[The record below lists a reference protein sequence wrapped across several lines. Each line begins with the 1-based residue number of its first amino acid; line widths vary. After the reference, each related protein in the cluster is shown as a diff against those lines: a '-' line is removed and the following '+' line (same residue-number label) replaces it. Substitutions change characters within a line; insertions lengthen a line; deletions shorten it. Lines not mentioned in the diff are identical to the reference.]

1 MSMNDDRER
10 DKRFLPFFFC
20 QLFRSFFFFFFFKR
34 KRETETNE
42 RTHFFLSIMTTTTT
56 TFLLLP
62 SSSSSVSRSS
72 RSGSLLRARRQKR
85 HQRGGGRAFSSIS
98 SSSSTTTTRTT
109 TTNEERGR
117 EIERITRAFRRSF
130 TLLRKKKKGEE
141 EEGKRED
148 DETRLVVRA
157 IRERDVLDAAKVFR
171 ESFSG
176 SPDEKPRSF
185 VLRYLLEA
193 CVAEDEEDD
202 EEEKSDDA
210 NAQMKKSKSG
220 GNAASNPYEV
230 CFVGVTTKTNPE
242 TQEVTED
249 EVISLVSVA
258 LDVRS
263 RIADDPNPPPSD
275 APYVCN
281 MAVASEHRNKG
292 VAKAMLEA
300 IGEFVPSVG
309 GCDVWLH
316 VREVDGKAV
325 RVYERFGFETVKVDE
340 KNPLLNLVM
349 NRKESRKGRA
359 LMRKVLAEGC
369 NFIV

>member
-1 MSMNDDRER
+1 MVEPLIVASAKSLNVI
-10 DKRFLPFFFC
+10 KRAKVQPFHSRRRIRRASS
-20 QLFRSFFFFFFFKR
+20 RSF
-34 KRETETNE
+34 
-42 RTHFFLSIMTTTTT
+42 
-56 TFLLLP
+56 
-62 SSSSSVSRSS
+62 SSSSSSNEAKTEATTPIINVV
-72 RSGSLLRARRQKR
+72 KR
-85 HQRGGGRAFSSIS
+85 D
-98 SSSSTTTTRTT
+98 
-109 TTNEERGR
+109 
-117 EIERITRAFRRSF
+117 ERIENITRDFRRSF
-130 TLLRKKKKGEE
+130 TLVKKKEDKEE
-141 EEGKRED
+141 EE
-148 DETRLVVRA
+148 TIIVVRA
-157 IRERDVLDAAKVFR
+157 IREKDVSAAAKVFQ

-193 CVAEDEEDD
+193 CVVDD
-202 EEEKSDDA
+202 DDDDDD
-210 NAQMKKSKSG
+210 KKNK
-220 GNAASNPYEV
+220 NNPYEV
-230 CFVGVTTKTNPE
+230 CFVGVTTTIKNEE
-242 TQEVTED
+242 TKEITED

-263 RIADDPNPPPSD
+263 RIVDDPNPPPSD

-281 MAVASEHRNKG
+281 MAVSSRHRNKG

>member
-1 MSMNDDRER
+1 MVEPLKGVASAFKSLNAIERAKAHLPFHTRRRRRRRRVSSRSFSSSFSSSNEAKTEATPPVVNVVER
-10 DKRFLPFFFC
+10 DKIII
-20 QLFRSFFFFFFFKR
+20 
-34 KRETETNE
+34 EN
-42 RTHFFLSIMTTTTT
+42 I
-56 TFLLLP
+56 
-62 SSSSSVSRSS
+62 
-72 RSGSLLRARRQKR
+72 ARD
-85 HQRGGGRAFSSIS
+85 
-98 SSSSTTTTRTT
+98 
-109 TTNEERGR
+109 
-117 EIERITRAFRRSF
+117 FRRSF
-130 TLLRKKKKGEE
+130 TLAKKKEDNEE
-141 EEGKRED
+141 EEEEEE
-148 DETRLVVRA
+148 ETSIVVRA
-157 IRERDVLDAAKVFR
+157 IREKDVSAAAKVFQ

-193 CVAEDEEDD
+193 CVVDD
-202 EEEKSDDA
+202 DDDDD
-210 NAQMKKSKSG
+210 KKNK
-220 GNAASNPYEV
+220 NNPYEA
-230 CFVGVTTKTNPE
+230 CFVGVTTIKNEE
-242 TQEVTED
+242 TKEITED

-263 RIADDPNPPPSD
+263 RIVDDPNPPPSD

-281 MAVASEHRNKG
+281 MAVSSRHRNKG

>member
-1 MSMNDDRER
+1 MVEPLVVASAKSLNVIER
-10 DKRFLPFFFC
+10 AKAQPFRTRRRRSRRISS
-20 QLFRSFFFFFFFKR
+20 RSF
-34 KRETETNE
+34 
-42 RTHFFLSIMTTTTT
+42 
-56 TFLLLP
+56 
-62 SSSSSVSRSS
+62 SSSSSSNEAKTEATPPIVNVV
-72 RSGSLLRARRQKR
+72 KR
-85 HQRGGGRAFSSIS
+85 DKI
-98 SSSSTTTTRTT
+98 
-109 TTNEERGR
+109 
-117 EIERITRAFRRSF
+117 IENITRDFRRSF
-130 TLLRKKKKGEE
+130 TLAKKKEDKEE
-141 EEGKRED
+141 EEE
-148 DETRLVVRA
+148 ETSIVVRA
-157 IRERDVLDAAKVFR
+157 IREKDVSAAAKVFQ

-193 CVAEDEEDD
+193 CVVDD
-202 EEEKSDDA
+202 DDDDDD
-210 NAQMKKSKSG
+210 KKNKK
-220 GNAASNPYEV
+220 NNPYEV
-230 CFVGVTTKTNPE
+230 CFVGVTTTIKNGE
-242 TQEVTED
+242 TKEITED

-263 RIADDPNPPPSD
+263 RIVDDPNPPPSD

-281 MAVASEHRNKG
+281 MAVSSRHRNKG

>member
-1 MSMNDDRER
+1 MVEPLKGVASAFKSLNAIERAKAHLPFHTRRRRRRRRRRISSRSFSSFSSFSPSNEAKTEATPPVVNKVVER
-10 DKRFLPFFFC
+10 DKIII
-20 QLFRSFFFFFFFKR
+20 
-34 KRETETNE
+34 EN
-42 RTHFFLSIMTTTTT
+42 I
-56 TFLLLP
+56 
-62 SSSSSVSRSS
+62 
-72 RSGSLLRARRQKR
+72 ARD
-85 HQRGGGRAFSSIS
+85 
-98 SSSSTTTTRTT
+98 
-109 TTNEERGR
+109 
-117 EIERITRAFRRSF
+117 FRRSF
-130 TLLRKKKKGEE
+130 TLAKKKEDNEE
-141 EEGKRED
+141 EEE
-148 DETRLVVRA
+148 ETSIVVRA
-157 IRERDVLDAAKVFR
+157 IREKDVSAAAKVFQ

-193 CVAEDEEDD
+193 CVVDD
-202 EEEKSDDA
+202 DDDDDDDDD
-210 NAQMKKSKSG
+210 KKNK
-220 GNAASNPYEV
+220 NNPYEV
-230 CFVGVTTKTNPE
+230 CFVGVTTTIKNGE
-242 TQEVTED
+242 TKEITED

-263 RIADDPNPPPSD
+263 RIVDDPNPPPSD

-281 MAVASEHRNKG
+281 MAVSSRHRNKG

>member
-1 MSMNDDRER
+1 MVELSLVVASAKSLNNVIER
-10 DKRFLPFFFC
+10 AKAQPFRTRRRRRSRRISS
-20 QLFRSFFFFFFFKR
+20 RSF
-34 KRETETNE
+34 
-42 RTHFFLSIMTTTTT
+42 
-56 TFLLLP
+56 
-62 SSSSSVSRSS
+62 SSSSSSNEAKTEATTPVNVV
-72 RSGSLLRARRQKR
+72 KR
-85 HQRGGGRAFSSIS
+85 D
-98 SSSSTTTTRTT
+98 
-109 TTNEERGR
+109 
-117 EIERITRAFRRSF
+117 ERIENITRDFRRSF
-130 TLLRKKKKGEE
+130 TLVKKKEDKEE
-141 EEGKRED
+141 EE
-148 DETRLVVRA
+148 ETIIVVRA
-157 IRERDVLDAAKVFR
+157 IREKDVSAAAKVFQ

-193 CVAEDEEDD
+193 CVVDD
-202 EEEKSDDA
+202 DDDD
-210 NAQMKKSKSG
+210 KKNKK
-220 GNAASNPYEV
+220 NNPYEV
-230 CFVGVTTKTNPE
+230 CFVGVTTTIKNGE
-242 TQEVTED
+242 TKEITEG

-263 RIADDPNPPPSD
+263 RIVDDPNPPPSD

-281 MAVASEHRNKG
+281 MAVSSRHRNKG

>member
-1 MSMNDDRER
+1 MVEPLGVASAQSLNVIER
-10 DKRFLPFFFC
+10 AKAQPFHTMRRRRRRRRISS
-20 QLFRSFFFFFFFKR
+20 RSF
-34 KRETETNE
+34 
-42 RTHFFLSIMTTTTT
+42 
-56 TFLLLP
+56 
-62 SSSSSVSRSS
+62 SSSSSSNEAKTEATPPIVNVV
-72 RSGSLLRARRQKR
+72 KR
-85 HQRGGGRAFSSIS
+85 DKI
-98 SSSSTTTTRTT
+98 
-109 TTNEERGR
+109 
-117 EIERITRAFRRSF
+117 IENITRDFRRSF
-130 TLLRKKKKGEE
+130 TLAKKKEDKEE
-141 EEGKRED
+141 EEE
-148 DETRLVVRA
+148 ETSIVVRA
-157 IRERDVLDAAKVFR
+157 IREKDVSAAAKVFQ

-193 CVAEDEEDD
+193 CVVDD
-202 EEEKSDDA
+202 DDDDD
-210 NAQMKKSKSG
+210 KKNK
-220 GNAASNPYEV
+220 NNPYEV
-230 CFVGVTTKTNPE
+230 CFVGVTTTIKNGE
-242 TQEVTED
+242 TKEITEG

-263 RIADDPNPPPSD
+263 RIVDDPNPPPSD

-281 MAVASEHRNKG
+281 MAVSSRHRNKG

>member
-1 MSMNDDRER
+1 MVEPLVVASAQSSLNAIER
-10 DKRFLPFFFC
+10 AKAQPFHTRRRRRRRRRRRISS
-20 QLFRSFFFFFFFKR
+20 RSF
-34 KRETETNE
+34 
-42 RTHFFLSIMTTTTT
+42 
-56 TFLLLP
+56 
-62 SSSSSVSRSS
+62 SSSSSSS
-72 RSGSLLRARRQKR
+72 NEAKTEATPPIVHVVKR
-85 HQRGGGRAFSSIS
+85 DKII
-98 SSSSTTTTRTT
+98 
-109 TTNEERGR
+109 
-117 EIERITRAFRRSF
+117 IENITRDFRRSF
-130 TLLRKKKKGEE
+130 TLAKKKEDKEE
-141 EEGKRED
+141 EEE
-148 DETRLVVRA
+148 ETSIVVRA
-157 IRERDVLDAAKVFR
+157 IREKDVSAAAKVFQ

-193 CVAEDEEDD
+193 CVVDD
-202 EEEKSDDA
+202 DDDDDDDD
-210 NAQMKKSKSG
+210 KKNKK
-220 GNAASNPYEV
+220 NNPYEV
-230 CFVGVTTKTNPE
+230 CFVGVTTTIKNGE
-242 TQEVTED
+242 TKEITED

-263 RIADDPNPPPSD
+263 RIVDDPNPPPSD

-281 MAVASEHRNKG
+281 MAVSSRHRNKG

>member
-1 MSMNDDRER
+1 MVEPLVVASAKSLNVIER
-10 DKRFLPFFFC
+10 AKVQPFHSRRRIRRASS
-20 QLFRSFFFFFFFKR
+20 RSFSSSSF
-34 KRETETNE
+34 
-42 RTHFFLSIMTTTTT
+42 
-56 TFLLLP
+56 
-62 SSSSSVSRSS
+62 SSSSSNEAKTEATPPIVNVV
-72 RSGSLLRARRQKR
+72 KR
-85 HQRGGGRAFSSIS
+85 DKI
-98 SSSSTTTTRTT
+98 
-109 TTNEERGR
+109 
-117 EIERITRAFRRSF
+117 IENITRDFRRSF
-130 TLLRKKKKGEE
+130 TLAKKKEDKEE
-141 EEGKRED
+141 EEE
-148 DETRLVVRA
+148 ETSIVVRA
-157 IRERDVLDAAKVFR
+157 IREKDVSAAAKVFQ

-193 CVAEDEEDD
+193 CVVDD
-202 EEEKSDDA
+202 DDD
-210 NAQMKKSKSG
+210 KKNKK
-220 GNAASNPYEV
+220 NNPYEV
-230 CFVGVTTKTNPE
+230 CFVGVTTTIKNGE
-242 TQEVTED
+242 TKEITED

-263 RIADDPNPPPSD
+263 RIVDDPNPPPSD

-281 MAVASEHRNKG
+281 MAVSSRHRNKG

>member
-1 MSMNDDRER
+1 MVEPLVVASAQSSLNAIER
-10 DKRFLPFFFC
+10 AKAQSFHTRRRRRSRRISS
-20 QLFRSFFFFFFFKR
+20 RSF
-34 KRETETNE
+34 
-42 RTHFFLSIMTTTTT
+42 
-56 TFLLLP
+56 
-62 SSSSSVSRSS
+62 SSSSSSNEAKTEATRPVVHVV
-72 RSGSLLRARRQKR
+72 KR
-85 HQRGGGRAFSSIS
+85 DKII
-98 SSSSTTTTRTT
+98 
-109 TTNEERGR
+109 
-117 EIERITRAFRRSF
+117 IENITRDFRRSF
-130 TLLRKKKKGEE
+130 TLAKKKEDKEE
-141 EEGKRED
+141 EE
-148 DETRLVVRA
+148 ETSIVVRA
-157 IRERDVLDAAKVFR
+157 IREKDVSAAAKVFQ

-193 CVAEDEEDD
+193 CVVDD
-202 EEEKSDDA
+202 DDD
-210 NAQMKKSKSG
+210 KKNKK
-220 GNAASNPYEV
+220 NNPYEV
-230 CFVGVTTKTNPE
+230 CFVGVTTTIKNGE
-242 TQEVTED
+242 TKEITED

-263 RIADDPNPPPSD
+263 RIVDDPNPPPSD

-281 MAVASEHRNKG
+281 MAVSSRHRNKG

>member
-1 MSMNDDRER
+1 MVEPLVVASAQSSLNAIER
-10 DKRFLPFFFC
+10 AKAQPFHTRRRRRRSRRISS
-20 QLFRSFFFFFFFKR
+20 RSF
-34 KRETETNE
+34 
-42 RTHFFLSIMTTTTT
+42 
-56 TFLLLP
+56 
-62 SSSSSVSRSS
+62 SSSSSSNEAKTEATPPIVHVV
-72 RSGSLLRARRQKR
+72 KR
-85 HQRGGGRAFSSIS
+85 DKII
-98 SSSSTTTTRTT
+98 
-109 TTNEERGR
+109 
-117 EIERITRAFRRSF
+117 IENITRDFRRSF
-130 TLLRKKKKGEE
+130 TLAKKKEDKEE
-141 EEGKRED
+141 EE
-148 DETRLVVRA
+148 ETSIVVRA
-157 IRERDVLDAAKVFR
+157 IREKDVSAAAKVFQ

-193 CVAEDEEDD
+193 CVVDD
-202 EEEKSDDA
+202 DDDDD
-210 NAQMKKSKSG
+210 KKNKK
-220 GNAASNPYEV
+220 NNPYEV
-230 CFVGVTTKTNPE
+230 CFVGVTTTIKNGE
-242 TQEVTED
+242 TKEITED

-263 RIADDPNPPPSD
+263 RIVDDPNPPPSD

-281 MAVASEHRNKG
+281 MAVSSRHRNKG

>member
-1 MSMNDDRER
+1 M
-10 DKRFLPFFFC
+10 
-20 QLFRSFFFFFFFKR
+20 
-34 KRETETNE
+34 
-42 RTHFFLSIMTTTTT
+42 
-56 TFLLLP
+56 
-62 SSSSSVSRSS
+62 
-72 RSGSLLRARRQKR
+72 G
-85 HQRGGGRAFSSIS
+85 
-98 SSSSTTTTRTT
+98 
-109 TTNEERGR
+109 
-117 EIERITRAFRRSF
+117 
-130 TLLRKKKKGEE
+130 E

-210 NAQMKKSKSG
+210 NAQMKKSKSS

>member
-1 MSMNDDRER
+1 MVEPLKGVASACKSVNAIER
-10 DKRFLPFFFC
+10 AKAHLPFHTRRRRSRRISS
-20 QLFRSFFFFFFFKR
+20 RSFSSF
-34 KRETETNE
+34 
-42 RTHFFLSIMTTTTT
+42 
-56 TFLLLP
+56 
-62 SSSSSVSRSS
+62 SSSSSNEAKTEATPPVVNKVVERDESIIENI
-72 RSGSLLRARRQKR
+72 ARD
-85 HQRGGGRAFSSIS
+85 
-98 SSSSTTTTRTT
+98 
-109 TTNEERGR
+109 
-117 EIERITRAFRRSF
+117 FRRSF
-130 TLLRKKKKGEE
+130 TLAKKKEDNEE
-141 EEGKRED
+141 EEEEE
-148 DETRLVVRA
+148 ETSIVVRA
-157 IRERDVLDAAKVFR
+157 IREKDVSAAAKVFQ

-193 CVAEDEEDD
+193 CVVDD
-202 EEEKSDDA
+202 DDDDDD
-210 NAQMKKSKSG
+210 KKNKK
-220 GNAASNPYEV
+220 NNPYEV
-230 CFVGVTTKTNPE
+230 CFVGVTTTIKNGE
-242 TQEVTED
+242 TKEITED

-263 RIADDPNPPPSD
+263 RIVDDPNPPPSD

-281 MAVASEHRNKG
+281 MAVSSRHRNKG

>member
-1 MSMNDDRER
+1 MVEPLVVASAKSLNVIER
-10 DKRFLPFFFC
+10 AKAQPFRTRRRRRSRRISS
-20 QLFRSFFFFFFFKR
+20 RSFSSSF
-34 KRETETNE
+34 
-42 RTHFFLSIMTTTTT
+42 
-56 TFLLLP
+56 
-62 SSSSSVSRSS
+62 SSSSNEAKTEATPPIVNVV
-72 RSGSLLRARRQKR
+72 KR
-85 HQRGGGRAFSSIS
+85 DKI
-98 SSSSTTTTRTT
+98 
-109 TTNEERGR
+109 
-117 EIERITRAFRRSF
+117 IENITRDFRRSF
-130 TLLRKKKKGEE
+130 TLAKKKEDKEE
-141 EEGKRED
+141 EEE
-148 DETRLVVRA
+148 ETSIVVRA
-157 IRERDVLDAAKVFR
+157 IREKDVSAAAKVFQ

-193 CVAEDEEDD
+193 CVVDD
-202 EEEKSDDA
+202 DDDDD
-210 NAQMKKSKSG
+210 KKNKK
-220 GNAASNPYEV
+220 NNPYEV
-230 CFVGVTTKTNPE
+230 CFVGVTTTIKNGE
-242 TQEVTED
+242 TKEITED

-263 RIADDPNPPPSD
+263 RIVDDPNPPPSD

-281 MAVASEHRNKG
+281 MAVSSRHRNKG

>member
-1 MSMNDDRER
+1 MVEPLVASAGGLNII
-10 DKRFLPFFFC
+10 KRAKVLPFHSRRRRRRVSSC
-20 QLFRSFFFFFFFKR
+20 
-34 KRETETNE
+34 
-42 RTHFFLSIMTTTTT
+42 
-56 TFLLLP
+56 
-62 SSSSSVSRSS
+62 SSSSSSKEAKTATPINVV
-72 RSGSLLRARRQKR
+72 KR
-85 HQRGGGRAFSSIS
+85 DKI
-98 SSSSTTTTRTT
+98 
-109 TTNEERGR
+109 
-117 EIERITRAFRRSF
+117 IEDITRDFRRSF
-130 TLLRKKKKGEE
+130 TLVKKKDKEE
-141 EEGKRED
+141 EE
-148 DETRLVVRA
+148 TIIIVRA
-157 IRERDVLDAAKVFR
+157 IREKDVSAAAKVFQ

-193 CVAEDEEDD
+193 CVVDDDD
-202 EEEKSDDA
+202 EK
-210 NAQMKKSKSG
+210 NKK
-220 GNAASNPYEV
+220 NNPYEV
-230 CFVGVTTKTNPE
+230 CFVGVTTIKNEE
-242 TQEVTED
+242 TKEITEG

-263 RIADDPNPPPSD
+263 RIVDDPNPPPSD

-281 MAVASEHRNKG
+281 MAVSSRHRNKG

-316 VREVDGKAV
+316 VIEVDGKAV

>member
-1 MSMNDDRER
+1 MVELSLVVASAKSLNNVIER
-10 DKRFLPFFFC
+10 AKALSPFHTRRRRRRRRRRISS
-20 QLFRSFFFFFFFKR
+20 RSF
-34 KRETETNE
+34 
-42 RTHFFLSIMTTTTT
+42 
-56 TFLLLP
+56 
-62 SSSSSVSRSS
+62 SSSSSSS
-72 RSGSLLRARRQKR
+72 NEAKTEAPPPIVNVVKR
-85 HQRGGGRAFSSIS
+85 DKI
-98 SSSSTTTTRTT
+98 
-109 TTNEERGR
+109 
-117 EIERITRAFRRSF
+117 IENITRDFRRSF
-130 TLLRKKKKGEE
+130 TLVKKKEDKEE
-141 EEGKRED
+141 E
-148 DETRLVVRA
+148 TIIVVRA
-157 IRERDVLDAAKVFR
+157 IREKDVSAAAKVFQ

-193 CVAEDEEDD
+193 CVVDD
-202 EEEKSDDA
+202 DDDD
-210 NAQMKKSKSG
+210 KKNKK
-220 GNAASNPYEV
+220 NNPYEV
-230 CFVGVTTKTNPE
+230 CFVGVTTTIKNGE
-242 TQEVTED
+242 TKEITED

-263 RIADDPNPPPSD
+263 RIVDDPNPPPSD

-281 MAVASEHRNKG
+281 MAVSSRHRNKG

>member
-1 MSMNDDRER
+1 MVEPLVASHGGLNVI
-10 DKRFLPFFFC
+10 KRAKVLPFHTRRRIRRRRRVSS
-20 QLFRSFFFFFFFKR
+20 RSF
-34 KRETETNE
+34 
-42 RTHFFLSIMTTTTT
+42 
-56 TFLLLP
+56 
-62 SSSSSVSRSS
+62 SSSSSNEAKTEATTPINVV
-72 RSGSLLRARRQKR
+72 KR
-85 HQRGGGRAFSSIS
+85 DKI
-98 SSSSTTTTRTT
+98 
-109 TTNEERGR
+109 
-117 EIERITRAFRRSF
+117 IENITRGFRRSF
-130 TLLRKKKKGEE
+130 TLVKKKEDKEE
-141 EEGKRED
+141 EEE
-148 DETRLVVRA
+148 ETIIIVRA
-157 IRERDVLDAAKVFR
+157 IREKDVSAAAKVFQ

-193 CVAEDEEDD
+193 CVVDD
-202 EEEKSDDA
+202 DDDDD
-210 NAQMKKSKSG
+210 KKNKK
-220 GNAASNPYEV
+220 NNPYEV
-230 CFVGVTTKTNPE
+230 CFVGVTTTIKNEE
-242 TQEVTED
+242 TKEITED
-249 EVISLVSVA
+249 EVISIVSVA

-263 RIADDPNPPPSD
+263 RIVDDPNPPPSD

-281 MAVASEHRNKG
+281 MAVSSRHRNKG

>member
-1 MSMNDDRER
+1 MLFVS
-10 DKRFLPFFFC
+10 F
-20 QLFRSFFFFFFFKR
+20 FRSLLISAFPQC
-34 KRETETNE
+34 
-42 RTHFFLSIMTTTTT
+42 FFLHHMVEPLIVASAKSLNVIERAKVQP
-56 TFLLLP
+56 FHSRRRSRRISSRSF
-62 SSSSSVSRSS
+62 SSSSSSNEAKTEATTPIINVV
-72 RSGSLLRARRQKR
+72 KR
-85 HQRGGGRAFSSIS
+85 DKI
-98 SSSSTTTTRTT
+98 
-109 TTNEERGR
+109 
-117 EIERITRAFRRSF
+117 IENITRDFRRSF
-130 TLLRKKKKGEE
+130 TLVKKKEDKEE
-141 EEGKRED
+141 E
-148 DETRLVVRA
+148 TIIVVRA
-157 IRERDVLDAAKVFR
+157 IREKDVSAAAKVFQ

-193 CVAEDEEDD
+193 CVVDD
-202 EEEKSDDA
+202 DDDDD
-210 NAQMKKSKSG
+210 KKNKK
-220 GNAASNPYEV
+220 NNPYEV
-230 CFVGVTTKTNPE
+230 CFVGVTTTIKNGE
-242 TQEVTED
+242 TKEITED

-263 RIADDPNPPPSD
+263 RIVDDPNPPPSD

-281 MAVASEHRNKG
+281 MAVSSRHRNKG

>member
-1 MSMNDDRER
+1 MVEPLKGVASACTSLNAIER
-10 DKRFLPFFFC
+10 AKAHVPFHTRRRRRSRRISS
-20 QLFRSFFFFFFFKR
+20 RSFSSSF
-34 KRETETNE
+34 
-42 RTHFFLSIMTTTTT
+42 
-56 TFLLLP
+56 
-62 SSSSSVSRSS
+62 SSSSNEAKTEATPPVVNVVKRDKIIIENI
-72 RSGSLLRARRQKR
+72 ARD
-85 HQRGGGRAFSSIS
+85 
-98 SSSSTTTTRTT
+98 
-109 TTNEERGR
+109 
-117 EIERITRAFRRSF
+117 FRRSF
-130 TLLRKKKKGEE
+130 TLAKKKEDNEE
-141 EEGKRED
+141 EEE
-148 DETRLVVRA
+148 ETSIVVRA
-157 IRERDVLDAAKVFR
+157 IREKDVSAAAKVFQ

-193 CVAEDEEDD
+193 CVVDD
-202 EEEKSDDA
+202 DDDD
-210 NAQMKKSKSG
+210 KKNKK
-220 GNAASNPYEV
+220 NNPYEV
-230 CFVGVTTKTNPE
+230 CFVGVTTTIKNGE
-242 TQEVTED
+242 TKEITED

-263 RIADDPNPPPSD
+263 RIVDDPNPPPSD

-281 MAVASEHRNKG
+281 MAVSSRHRNKG

>member
-1 MSMNDDRER
+1 MVEPLVVASAKSLNVIER
-10 DKRFLPFFFC
+10 AKAQPFRTRRRRSRRISS
-20 QLFRSFFFFFFFKR
+20 RSF
-34 KRETETNE
+34 
-42 RTHFFLSIMTTTTT
+42 
-56 TFLLLP
+56 
-62 SSSSSVSRSS
+62 SSSSSSNEAKTEATPPIVHVV
-72 RSGSLLRARRQKR
+72 KR
-85 HQRGGGRAFSSIS
+85 DKII
-98 SSSSTTTTRTT
+98 
-109 TTNEERGR
+109 
-117 EIERITRAFRRSF
+117 IENITRDFRRSF
-130 TLLRKKKKGEE
+130 TLVKKKEDEE
-141 EEGKRED
+141 EEEEEEE
-148 DETRLVVRA
+148 ETIIVVRA
-157 IRERDVLDAAKVFR
+157 IREKDVSAAAKVFQ

-193 CVAEDEEDD
+193 CVVDD
-202 EEEKSDDA
+202 DDD
-210 NAQMKKSKSG
+210 KKNK
-220 GNAASNPYEV
+220 NNPYEV
-230 CFVGVTTKTNPE
+230 CFVGVTTTIKNGE
-242 TQEVTED
+242 TKEITED

-263 RIADDPNPPPSD
+263 RIVDDPNPPPSD

-281 MAVASEHRNKG
+281 MAVSSRHRNKG

>member
-1 MSMNDDRER
+1 
-10 DKRFLPFFFC
+10 
-20 QLFRSFFFFFFFKR
+20 
-34 KRETETNE
+34 
-42 RTHFFLSIMTTTTT
+42 MT
-56 TFLLLP
+56 
-62 SSSSSVSRSS
+62 R
-72 RSGSLLRARRQKR
+72 
-85 HQRGGGRAFSSIS
+85 
-98 SSSSTTTTRTT
+98 TRTT
-109 TTNEERGR
+109 TTNDNREARGR

-130 TLLRKKKKGEE
+130 TLLRKKKKGKEGEE
-141 EEGKRED
+141 KREEGD

-202 EEEKSDDA
+202 DEEEQQKSDDG
-210 NAQMKKSKSG
+210 NAQVKKSKSG

-309 GCDVWLH
+309 GCDVSPESAEP
-316 VREVDGKAV
+316 R
-325 RVYERFGFETVKVDE
+325 GFLPRPPPPRGVSSPPFLSPE
-340 KNPLLNLVM
+340 K
-349 NRKESRKGRA
+349 
-359 LMRKVLAEGC
+359 
-369 NFIV
+369 

>member
-1 MSMNDDRER
+1 MKQVHHKSHMVEPLKGVASAFKSVNAIER
-10 DKRFLPFFFC
+10 AKAHLPFHHTRRRRSRRRISS
-20 QLFRSFFFFFFFKR
+20 RSF
-34 KRETETNE
+34 
-42 RTHFFLSIMTTTTT
+42 
-56 TFLLLP
+56 
-62 SSSSSVSRSS
+62 SSSSSSNEAKTEATPPIVNVV
-72 RSGSLLRARRQKR
+72 KR
-85 HQRGGGRAFSSIS
+85 D
-98 SSSSTTTTRTT
+98 
-109 TTNEERGR
+109 
-117 EIERITRAFRRSF
+117 ERIENIARDFRRSF
-130 TLLRKKKKGEE
+130 TLVKKKEDKEE
-141 EEGKRED
+141 EVEE
-148 DETRLVVRA
+148 ETSIVVRA
-157 IRERDVLDAAKVFR
+157 IREKDVSAAAKVFQ

-193 CVAEDEEDD
+193 CVVDD
-202 EEEKSDDA
+202 DDDDDDD
-210 NAQMKKSKSG
+210 KKNKK
-220 GNAASNPYEV
+220 NNPYEV
-230 CFVGVTTKTNPE
+230 CFVGVTTTIKNGE
-242 TQEVTED
+242 TKEITEG

-263 RIADDPNPPPSD
+263 RIVDDPNPPPSD

-281 MAVASEHRNKG
+281 MAVSSRHRNKG

>member
-1 MSMNDDRER
+1 MVEPLVASAGGLNII
-10 DKRFLPFFFC
+10 KRAKVLPFHSRRRRRRVSSC
-20 QLFRSFFFFFFFKR
+20 
-34 KRETETNE
+34 
-42 RTHFFLSIMTTTTT
+42 
-56 TFLLLP
+56 
-62 SSSSSVSRSS
+62 SSSSSSKEAKTATPINVV
-72 RSGSLLRARRQKR
+72 KR
-85 HQRGGGRAFSSIS
+85 DKI
-98 SSSSTTTTRTT
+98 
-109 TTNEERGR
+109 
-117 EIERITRAFRRSF
+117 IEDITRDFRRSF
-130 TLLRKKKKGEE
+130 TLVKKKDKEE
-141 EEGKRED
+141 EE
-148 DETRLVVRA
+148 TIIIVRA
-157 IRERDVLDAAKVFR
+157 IREKDVNDAAKVFQ

-193 CVAEDEEDD
+193 CVVDD
-202 EEEKSDDA
+202 DDDDD
-210 NAQMKKSKSG
+210 KKNK
-220 GNAASNPYEV
+220 NNPYEA
-230 CFVGVTTKTNPE
+230 CFVGVTTIKNEE
-242 TQEVTED
+242 TKEITEG

-263 RIADDPNPPPSD
+263 RIVDDPNPPPSD

-281 MAVASEHRNKG
+281 MAVSSRHRNKG

-316 VREVDGKAV
+316 VIEVDGKAV

>member
-1 MSMNDDRER
+1 MSSFPQNQCANSFFSSPSSHMVEPLKGVASACKSVNAIER
-10 DKRFLPFFFC
+10 AKAHLPFHTRRRRRRRISS
-20 QLFRSFFFFFFFKR
+20 RSFSSF
-34 KRETETNE
+34 
-42 RTHFFLSIMTTTTT
+42 
-56 TFLLLP
+56 
-62 SSSSSVSRSS
+62 SSSSSNEAKTEATPPVVNVVERDKIIIENI
-72 RSGSLLRARRQKR
+72 ARD
-85 HQRGGGRAFSSIS
+85 
-98 SSSSTTTTRTT
+98 
-109 TTNEERGR
+109 
-117 EIERITRAFRRSF
+117 FRRSF
-130 TLLRKKKKGEE
+130 TLAKKKEDNEE
-141 EEGKRED
+141 EEEEE
-148 DETRLVVRA
+148 ETSIVVRA
-157 IRERDVLDAAKVFR
+157 IREKDVSAAAKVFQ

-193 CVAEDEEDD
+193 CVVDD
-202 EEEKSDDA
+202 DDDDDD
-210 NAQMKKSKSG
+210 KKNKK
-220 GNAASNPYEV
+220 NNPYEV
-230 CFVGVTTKTNPE
+230 CFVGVTTTIKNGE
-242 TQEVTED
+242 TKEITED

-263 RIADDPNPPPSD
+263 RIVDDPNPPPSD

-281 MAVASEHRNKG
+281 MAVSSRHRNKG

-316 VREVDGKAV
+316 VREADGKAV

>member
-1 MSMNDDRER
+1 M
-10 DKRFLPFFFC
+10 
-20 QLFRSFFFFFFFKR
+20 
-34 KRETETNE
+34 
-42 RTHFFLSIMTTTTT
+42 
-56 TFLLLP
+56 
-62 SSSSSVSRSS
+62 
-72 RSGSLLRARRQKR
+72 
-85 HQRGGGRAFSSIS
+85 
-98 SSSSTTTTRTT
+98 
-109 TTNEERGR
+109 
-117 EIERITRAFRRSF
+117 
-130 TLLRKKKKGEE
+130 
-141 EEGKRED
+141 
-148 DETRLVVRA
+148 RA
-157 IRERDVLDAAKVFR
+157 IREKDVSAAAKVFQ

-193 CVAEDEEDD
+193 CVVDD
-202 EEEKSDDA
+202 DDDDD
-210 NAQMKKSKSG
+210 KKNKK
-220 GNAASNPYEV
+220 NNPYEV
-230 CFVGVTTKTNPE
+230 CFVGVTTTIKNGE
-242 TQEVTED
+242 TKEITED

-263 RIADDPNPPPSD
+263 RIVDDPNPPPSD

-281 MAVASEHRNKG
+281 MAVSSRHRNKG

>member
-1 MSMNDDRER
+1 MVEPLKGVASAFKSVNAIER
-10 DKRFLPFFFC
+10 AKAHLPFHT
-20 QLFRSFFFFFFFKR
+20 RR
-34 KRETETNE
+34 R
-42 RTHFFLSIMTTTTT
+42 RRRRRI
-56 TFLLLP
+56 
-62 SSSSSVSRSS
+62 SS
-72 RSGSLLRARRQKR
+72 RS
-85 HQRGGGRAFSSIS
+85 FSSFSSFS
-98 SSSSTTTTRTT
+98 SS
-109 TTNEERGR
+109 NEAKTEATPPIVNVVKRDKI
-117 EIERITRAFRRSF
+117 IENITRDFRRSF
-130 TLLRKKKKGEE
+130 TLVKKKEDKEE
-141 EEGKRED
+141 EE
-148 DETRLVVRA
+148 ETIIVVRA
-157 IRERDVLDAAKVFR
+157 IREKDVSAAAKVFQ

-193 CVAEDEEDD
+193 CVVDD
-202 EEEKSDDA
+202 DDDD
-210 NAQMKKSKSG
+210 KKNKK
-220 GNAASNPYEV
+220 NNPYEV
-230 CFVGVTTKTNPE
+230 CFVGVTTTIKNGE
-242 TQEVTED
+242 TKEITED

-263 RIADDPNPPPSD
+263 RIVDDPNPPPSD

-281 MAVASEHRNKG
+281 MAVSSRHRNKG

>member
-1 MSMNDDRER
+1 MVELSLVVASAKSLNNVIER
-10 DKRFLPFFFC
+10 AKALSPFHTRRRRRRRRRISS
-20 QLFRSFFFFFFFKR
+20 RSF
-34 KRETETNE
+34 
-42 RTHFFLSIMTTTTT
+42 
-56 TFLLLP
+56 
-62 SSSSSVSRSS
+62 SSSSSSS
-72 RSGSLLRARRQKR
+72 NEAKTEATPPIVHVVKR
-85 HQRGGGRAFSSIS
+85 DKII
-98 SSSSTTTTRTT
+98 
-109 TTNEERGR
+109 
-117 EIERITRAFRRSF
+117 IENITRDFRRSF
-130 TLLRKKKKGEE
+130 TLAKKKEDKEE
-141 EEGKRED
+141 EEE
-148 DETRLVVRA
+148 ETSIVVRA
-157 IRERDVLDAAKVFR
+157 IREKDVSAAAKVFQ

-193 CVAEDEEDD
+193 CVVDD
-202 EEEKSDDA
+202 DDDDDDD
-210 NAQMKKSKSG
+210 KKNKK
-220 GNAASNPYEV
+220 NNPYEV
-230 CFVGVTTKTNPE
+230 CFVGVTTTIKNGE
-242 TQEVTED
+242 TKEITED

-258 LDVRS
+258 LDVHS
-263 RIADDPNPPPSD
+263 RIVDDPNPPPSD

-281 MAVASEHRNKG
+281 MAVSSRHRNKG

-325 RVYERFGFETVKVDE
+325 RVYERFGFETVEVDE

>member
-1 MSMNDDRER
+1 MVEPLKGVASAFKSLNAIERAKAHLPFHTRRRRRRRRVSSRSFSSSFSSSNEAKTEATPPVVNVVER
-10 DKRFLPFFFC
+10 DKIII
-20 QLFRSFFFFFFFKR
+20 
-34 KRETETNE
+34 EN
-42 RTHFFLSIMTTTTT
+42 I
-56 TFLLLP
+56 
-62 SSSSSVSRSS
+62 
-72 RSGSLLRARRQKR
+72 ARD
-85 HQRGGGRAFSSIS
+85 
-98 SSSSTTTTRTT
+98 
-109 TTNEERGR
+109 
-117 EIERITRAFRRSF
+117 FRRSF
-130 TLLRKKKKGEE
+130 TLAKKKEDNEE
-141 EEGKRED
+141 EEEEEE
-148 DETRLVVRA
+148 ETSIVVRA
-157 IRERDVLDAAKVFR
+157 IREKDVSAAAKVFQ

-193 CVAEDEEDD
+193 CVVDD
-202 EEEKSDDA
+202 DDDDDDD
-210 NAQMKKSKSG
+210 KKNK
-220 GNAASNPYEV
+220 NNPYEV
-230 CFVGVTTKTNPE
+230 CFVGVTTTIKNGE
-242 TQEVTED
+242 TKEITEG

-263 RIADDPNPPPSD
+263 RIVDDPNPPPSD

-281 MAVASEHRNKG
+281 MAVSSRHRNKG

>member
-1 MSMNDDRER
+1 MKQVHHKSHMVEPLKGVASAFKSVNAIER
-10 DKRFLPFFFC
+10 AKAHLPFHTRRRRRRRRVSS
-20 QLFRSFFFFFFFKR
+20 RSF
-34 KRETETNE
+34 
-42 RTHFFLSIMTTTTT
+42 
-56 TFLLLP
+56 
-62 SSSSSVSRSS
+62 SSSSSSNEAKTEATPPIVNVV
-72 RSGSLLRARRQKR
+72 KR
-85 HQRGGGRAFSSIS
+85 D
-98 SSSSTTTTRTT
+98 
-109 TTNEERGR
+109 
-117 EIERITRAFRRSF
+117 ERIENIARDFRRSF
-130 TLLRKKKKGEE
+130 TLVKKKEDKEE
-141 EEGKRED
+141 ELE
-148 DETRLVVRA
+148 ETSIVVRA
-157 IRERDVLDAAKVFR
+157 IREKDVSAAEKVFQ

-185 VLRYLLEA
+185 VLRYLFEA
-193 CVAEDEEDD
+193 CVVDD
-202 EEEKSDDA
+202 DDD
-210 NAQMKKSKSG
+210 KKNKK
-220 GNAASNPYEV
+220 NNPYEV
-230 CFVGVTTKTNPE
+230 CFVGVTTTIKNGE
-242 TQEVTED
+242 TKEITEG

-263 RIADDPNPPPSD
+263 RIVDDPNPPPSD

-281 MAVASEHRNKG
+281 MAVSSRHRNKG

>member
-1 MSMNDDRER
+1 MVELSLVVASAKSLNNVIER
-10 DKRFLPFFFC
+10 AKALSPFHTRRRRRRRISS
-20 QLFRSFFFFFFFKR
+20 RSF
-34 KRETETNE
+34 
-42 RTHFFLSIMTTTTT
+42 
-56 TFLLLP
+56 
-62 SSSSSVSRSS
+62 SSSSSSNEAKTEATPPIVNVV
-72 RSGSLLRARRQKR
+72 KR
-85 HQRGGGRAFSSIS
+85 DKI
-98 SSSSTTTTRTT
+98 
-109 TTNEERGR
+109 
-117 EIERITRAFRRSF
+117 IENITRDFRRSF
-130 TLLRKKKKGEE
+130 TLVKKKEDNEE
-141 EEGKRED
+141 EEE
-148 DETRLVVRA
+148 ETSIVVRA
-157 IRERDVLDAAKVFR
+157 IREKDVSAAAKVFQ

-193 CVAEDEEDD
+193 CVVDD
-202 EEEKSDDA
+202 DDDDD
-210 NAQMKKSKSG
+210 KKNKK
-220 GNAASNPYEV
+220 NNPYEV
-230 CFVGVTTKTNPE
+230 CFVGVTTTIKNGE
-242 TQEVTED
+242 TKEITED

-263 RIADDPNPPPSD
+263 RIVDDPNPPPSD

-281 MAVASEHRNKG
+281 MAVSSRHRNKG

>member
-1 MSMNDDRER
+1 MVEPLKGVASACTSLNAIER
-10 DKRFLPFFFC
+10 AKARLPFHTRRRRRSRRISS
-20 QLFRSFFFFFFFKR
+20 RSFSSF
-34 KRETETNE
+34 
-42 RTHFFLSIMTTTTT
+42 
-56 TFLLLP
+56 
-62 SSSSSVSRSS
+62 SSSSSSS
-72 RSGSLLRARRQKR
+72 NEAKTEATPPVVNVVERDKIIIENIARD
-85 HQRGGGRAFSSIS
+85 
-98 SSSSTTTTRTT
+98 
-109 TTNEERGR
+109 
-117 EIERITRAFRRSF
+117 FRRSF
-130 TLLRKKKKGEE
+130 TLAKKKEDNEE
-141 EEGKRED
+141 EEEEEEE
-148 DETRLVVRA
+148 ETSIVVRA
-157 IRERDVLDAAKVFR
+157 IREKDVSAAAKVFQ

-193 CVAEDEEDD
+193 CVVDD
-202 EEEKSDDA
+202 DDD
-210 NAQMKKSKSG
+210 KKNKK
-220 GNAASNPYEV
+220 NNPYEV
-230 CFVGVTTKTNPE
+230 CFVGVTTTIKNGE
-242 TQEVTED
+242 TKEITED

-263 RIADDPNPPPSD
+263 RIVDDPNPPPSD

-281 MAVASEHRNKG
+281 MAVSSRHRNKG

>member
-1 MSMNDDRER
+1 MVEPLVVASAQSSLNAIER
-10 DKRFLPFFFC
+10 AKAQPFHTRRRRRSRRISS
-20 QLFRSFFFFFFFKR
+20 RSF
-34 KRETETNE
+34 
-42 RTHFFLSIMTTTTT
+42 
-56 TFLLLP
+56 
-62 SSSSSVSRSS
+62 SSSSSSNEAKTEATRPVVHVV
-72 RSGSLLRARRQKR
+72 KR
-85 HQRGGGRAFSSIS
+85 DKII
-98 SSSSTTTTRTT
+98 
-109 TTNEERGR
+109 
-117 EIERITRAFRRSF
+117 IENITRDFRRSF
-130 TLLRKKKKGEE
+130 TLAKKKEDKEE
-141 EEGKRED
+141 EE
-148 DETRLVVRA
+148 ETSIVVRA
-157 IRERDVLDAAKVFR
+157 IREKDVSAAAKVFQ

-193 CVAEDEEDD
+193 CVVDD
-202 EEEKSDDA
+202 GDDDDD
-210 NAQMKKSKSG
+210 KKNKK
-220 GNAASNPYEV
+220 NNPYEV
-230 CFVGVTTKTNPE
+230 CFVGVTTTIKNGE
-242 TQEVTED
+242 TKEITED

-263 RIADDPNPPPSD
+263 RIVDDPNPPPSD

-281 MAVASEHRNKG
+281 MAVSSRHRNKG

>member
-1 MSMNDDRER
+1 
-10 DKRFLPFFFC
+10 
-20 QLFRSFFFFFFFKR
+20 
-34 KRETETNE
+34 
-42 RTHFFLSIMTTTTT
+42 
-56 TFLLLP
+56 
-62 SSSSSVSRSS
+62 
-72 RSGSLLRARRQKR
+72 
-85 HQRGGGRAFSSIS
+85 
-98 SSSSTTTTRTT
+98 
-109 TTNEERGR
+109 
-117 EIERITRAFRRSF
+117 
-130 TLLRKKKKGEE
+130 
-141 EEGKRED
+141 
-148 DETRLVVRA
+148 VVRA

-210 NAQMKKSKSG
+210 SAQMKKSRSG

-316 VREVDGKAV
+316 VREVDGKAA